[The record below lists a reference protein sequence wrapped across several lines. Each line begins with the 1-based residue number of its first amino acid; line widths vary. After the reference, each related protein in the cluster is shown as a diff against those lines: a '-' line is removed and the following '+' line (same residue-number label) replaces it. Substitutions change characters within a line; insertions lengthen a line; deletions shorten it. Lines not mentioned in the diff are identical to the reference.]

1 MSNTSSLAGK
11 VAVITGST
19 QGLGEVTAHLF
30 AERGIAGIVVNGR
43 NAERG
48 AAVVAD
54 LEAAG
59 TKAVFAGA
67 DMADIDACR
76 SVIHTAEE
84 AFGKVDI
91 LVNSAATTDRGS
103 IWDTTPELFD
113 RMMDVNVRAPFFLMQ
128 DTIKLM
134 ERKRTGGSII
144 NISSV
149 ASHSSYPFLCPYAA
163 SKGAVNVLT
172 KSVAYQV
179 MRSHIRVN
187 ALLLGQMD
195 TPGEDTTQRK
205 YHGAGDDWL
214 AETEAAMPFG
224 RILKT
229 DEVARAIAYLAS
241 EESGM
246 LTGALIDFD
255 QSVIGAGPQP
265 LAPPKDEWPE
275 VTGVSYE

>member
-1 MSNTSSLAGK
+1 MSSTSSLAGK

-19 QGLGEVTAHLF
+19 QGLGEVTARLF
-30 AERGIAGIVVNGR
+30 ADRGAAGIVVNGR
-43 NAERG
+43 DRARG
-48 AAVVAD
+48 EAVVAA

-59 TKAVFAGA
+59 TKAVFAAA
-67 DMADIDACR
+67 DMVDVDACR
-76 SVIHTAEE
+76 GVIHTAEE
-84 AFGKVDI
+84 TFGRLDI
-91 LVNSAATTDRGS
+91 LVNGAATTDRGS
-103 IWDTTPELFD
+103 IWDTTHELFD
-113 RMMDVNVRAPFFLMQ
+113 AMMAINVRAPFFLMQ
-128 DTIKLM
+128 EAIKLM
-134 ERKRTGGSII
+134 ERKNIAGSIV

-149 ASHSSYPFLCPYAA
+149 ASHSSMPFLCPYAA
-163 SKGAVNVLT
+163 SKGALNVLT

-195 TPGEDTTQRK
+195 TPGEDTIQRK
-205 YHGAGDDWL
+205 YHGAGDGWL
-214 AETEAAMPFG
+214 EAAEAAMPFG

-246 LTGALIDFD
+246 MTGALIDFD

-265 LAPPKDEWPE
+265 LAPPKEEWDRI
-275 VTGVSYE
+275 TGISYD

>member
-1 MSNTSSLAGK
+1 MSTTSSLAGK

-19 QGLGEVTAHLF
+19 QGLGEATAHLF
-30 AERGIAGIVVNGR
+30 AERGAAGVVVNGR
-43 NAERG
+43 NADRG
-48 AAVVAD
+48 AVVVGE
-54 LEAAG
+54 LQAAG

-67 DMADIDACR
+67 DMADLDACR
-76 SVIHTAEE
+76 GIISTAEE
-84 AFGKVDI
+84 AFGRIDI
-91 LVNSAATTDRGS
+91 LVNCAAITDRGS

-113 RMMDVNVRAPFFLMQ
+113 RMMEVNARAPFFLMQ
-128 DTIKLM
+128 DAIKVM
-134 ERKRTGGSII
+134 ERTGTGGSII

-149 ASHSSYPFLCPYAA
+149 ASHASFPFLCPYAA
-163 SKGAVNVLT
+163 SKGAINVLT

-195 TPGEDTTQRK
+195 TPGEDTIQRK
-205 YHGAGDDWL
+205 YHGAGDNWL

-246 LTGALIDFD
+246 QTGTLIDFD

-265 LAPPKDEWPE
+265 LAPPKGEWPK